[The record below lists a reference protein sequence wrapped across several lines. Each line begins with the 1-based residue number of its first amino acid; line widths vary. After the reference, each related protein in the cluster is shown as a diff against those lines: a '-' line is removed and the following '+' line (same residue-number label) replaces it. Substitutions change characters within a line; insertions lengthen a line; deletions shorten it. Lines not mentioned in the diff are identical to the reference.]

1 MTKITEQFAPQ
12 HVTDTLKTLNK
23 DQVDWYLTRGEPQC
37 LQGQFLVDGDFAIK
51 LFPGLRG
58 IIVGKEVKTAK
69 QAIAAA
75 QKVRDNALARSP
87 QAFDETMAGLSTEAN
102 DLQVRFEE
110 NLLRVEDIA
119 HVGTM
124 QDGSIADPLERILD
138 NLICDGKVGE
148 YAKDLVFLNEDLAG
162 AEVEDIVSMMRD
174 RGAVG
179 FLIEVSVPEQTPRS
193 DKSRD
198 IHYHTRHTQ
207 IIYGSTYQVACEKAL
222 AWAEQ
227 RNASFSKKVAA

>member
-37 LQGQFLVDGDFAIK
+37 LQGQFLVDGNFTIS

-58 IIVGKEVKTAK
+58 VIVGKAVETAD

-75 QKVRDNALARSP
+75 QKVKDNALARSP
-87 QAFDETMAGLSTEAN
+87 EAFDEAAAGLSTEAN
-102 DLQVRFEE
+102 DFQTRFEE
-110 NLLRVEDIA
+110 HLLRVEDVA

-138 NLICDGKVGE
+138 NLIFSCEIGE
-148 YAKDLVFLNEDLAG
+148 YAKELTFLSDYLTSS
-162 AEVEDIVSMMRD
+162 EVDDIVSMMRD
-174 RGAVG
+174 RGTVG

-193 DKSRD
+193 DNSRD

-207 IIYGSTYQVACEKAL
+207 IVYGSTYQVACEKAL

-227 RNASFSKKVAA
+227 KNASFSKKVAA